1 MPFLVLAEVEA
12 PPDEEDVV
20 GGAAAAL
27 EEDVVGVAAG
37 AGEELD
43 ELEELEP
50 QAATARATRLI
61 ASGARRRIEGWVFE
75 FMSAPSDALG
85 EAPAVPLDAREG
97 TVVPTPSRLVVLITV
112 PRHAQERRK

>member
-27 EEDVVGVAAG
+27 DELDDCVAAG
-37 AGEELD
+37 AGVELD

-50 QAATARATRLI
+50 QAATARATRTI
-61 ASGARRRIEGWVFE
+61 ASGARRRIEGWIFVFMKCS
-75 FMSAPSDALG
+75 FDA
-85 EAPAVPLDAREG
+85 
-97 TVVPTPSRLVVLITV
+97 
-112 PRHAQERRK
+112 